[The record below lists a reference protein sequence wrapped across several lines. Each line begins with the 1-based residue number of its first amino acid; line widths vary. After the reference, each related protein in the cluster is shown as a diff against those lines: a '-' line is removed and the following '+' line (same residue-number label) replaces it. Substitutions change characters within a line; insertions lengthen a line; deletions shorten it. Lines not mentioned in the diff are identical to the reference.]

1 MKKYILIILAIISLS
16 FIESDE
22 INWVQKADFG
32 GGKIYDA
39 ASFVIGNYAY
49 VATGSNNASYGYG
62 LQKFIYRYDPSSDV
76 WKRMADLP
84 PSGTATFQAVGFAI
98 GGKGYVCGGVK
109 NAALWEYDPATNLWY
124 QRINF
129 PRVIEEGIGFSI
141 SSKAYAG
148 LGGASIIDYRNDF
161 YEYDPSKNKWS
172 QLNDFPGAPRRG
184 SIGFSMDGKGYAGLG
199 YKDIG
204 SYNKGYF
211 KDLWEYDP
219 LTDDWTRLPDFPGEA
234 RQDAIGFGIDSAIY
248 VGMGGINDFYKYDL
262 KTKEWS
268 TLNYIPG
275 SYRVG
280 AFSFC
285 IGSSIFYG
293 GGMSPNLSSDLWKYS
308 TVVPLFITVNKKD
321 VIIKSPEGS
330 FATAEVTSNTT
341 WVASSDQSW
350 LTINSNI
357 ESNGNGSLL
366 FTATKNPTNNIRT
379 AKVTIS
385 ANGAVSQ
392 IISVT
397 QEAGAITSLADFS
410 IEKVKLYPNP
420 AISYF
425 CVDGINES
433 AAKLVLSDLNGKVLF
448 SSNIVEHENIS
459 VNSLPKGLYLAT
471 IITTNGK
478 IERKLVKE

>member
-1 MKKYILIILAIISLS
+1 MKKLIFIILAIISLS

-22 INWVQKADFG
+22 KKWVQKADFG

-49 VATGSNNASYGYG
+49 VATGSNDPSYGYG
-62 LQKFIYRYDPSSDV
+62 LQRFMYRYDSSLDV
-76 WKRMADLP
+76 WKKMADLP
-84 PSGTATFQAVGFAI
+84 PAAAATFKAVGFAI
-98 GGKGYVCGGVK
+98 GEKGYVCGGVK
-109 NAALWEYDPATNLWY
+109 NATLWEYDPATNLWY

-129 PRVIEEGIGFSI
+129 PRAIEEGIGFSI

-184 SIGFSMDGKGYAGLG
+184 SIGFSMNGKGYAGLG

-211 KDLWEYDP
+211 KDFWEYDP
-219 LTDDWTRLPDFPGEA
+219 LTDEWTRLPDFPGDG
-234 RQDAIGFGIDSAIY
+234 RGTAIGFGVDGCCY
-248 VGMGGINDFYKYDL
+248 VGMGGINDFYKYDVN
-262 KTKEWS
+262 KREWTS
-268 TLNYIPG
+268 LNYLPG
-275 SYRVG
+275 SSKTS

-285 IGSSIFYG
+285 VGSSIYYG
-293 GGMSPNLSSDLWKYS
+293 GGFTGNMTSEMWEYS
-308 TVVPLFITVNKKD
+308 TKVPLFITINKKD
-321 VIIKSPEGS
+321 VSIKSSEGS
-330 FATAEVTSNTT
+330 FATAEVTSNTAWT
-341 WVASSDQSW
+341 ASSNQPW
-350 LTINSNI
+350 LTINSNL
-357 ESNGNGSLL
+357 ENTGNGSLL
-366 FTATKNPTNNIRT
+366 FIATRNPTNNIRT
-379 AKVTIS
+379 ATVTIS

-392 IISVT
+392 TISVT
-397 QEAGAITSLADFS
+397 QEAGEETSIENFS

-420 AISYF
+420 AINYF
-425 CVDGINES
+425 CVEGINES

-459 VNSLPKGLYLAT
+459 VNSLPKGLYIVT
-471 IITTNGK
+471 VTTKKGK
-478 IERKLVKE
+478 TETKLVKE